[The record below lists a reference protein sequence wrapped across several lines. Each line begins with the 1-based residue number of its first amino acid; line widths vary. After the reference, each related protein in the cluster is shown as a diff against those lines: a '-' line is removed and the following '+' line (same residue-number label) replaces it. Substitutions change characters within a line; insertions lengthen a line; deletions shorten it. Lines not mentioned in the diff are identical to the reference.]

1 MNFSKYFL
9 IVQSQTPFVD
19 FPMKSPRQVDNSSRP
34 AKRKRL
40 SSQKEQETQPDLQC
54 GTNEPNSMTRSKQ
67 KVRPSLVKRDSI
79 LHLSQATGISM
90 GCSLTGEL
98 KQILHSTPQNATMA
112 LSMLDLYLC
121 LWEFYVMDSAQK
133 IRLEDEHRLLQD
145 SNGWLLRQNEQLID
159 NCNCQALLIW
169 DRQQALRDMH
179 QGLAAIIHGSER
191 SPCQQ
196 GNLP

>member
-1 MNFSKYFL
+1 
-9 IVQSQTPFVD
+9 
-19 FPMKSPRQVDNSSRP
+19 
-34 AKRKRL
+34 
-40 SSQKEQETQPDLQC
+40 
-54 GTNEPNSMTRSKQ
+54 
-67 KVRPSLVKRDSI
+67 
-79 LHLSQATGISM
+79 
-90 GCSLTGEL
+90 
-98 KQILHSTPQNATMA
+98 MA